1 MSFQKRLSSGEFA
14 VLAEM
19 NTPKGVDISELV
31 TNARR
36 IKGRVDAV
44 VVPDMA
50 DGVMRMSALG
60 GGVLMQQQGME
71 AVIHICPRDKNR
83 IALQG
88 EILSAHVLGVQNLLV
103 APGEDMSQ
111 GDHIDAKV
119 VDDLDEMT
127 LLGAIK
133 SLEDG
138 ADLAGIDLEGAPSF
152 TIGAALSSMTDAAAE
167 DAELEIARKK
177 VEAGAQY
184 LICPPIFDLD
194 VLAGFLEKAKGL
206 GVPVLPTVFLIKSV
220 GMARYMSMH
229 LPGYHLSEPLI
240 KRIRQST
247 DRVQECTKIAGE
259 QLSAIKGIA
268 RGVQIV
274 TLGWEYRL
282 PAILDEA
289 GL

>member
-1 MSFQKRLSSGEFA
+1 M

-19 NTPKGVDISELV
+19 NTPKGVDISELI

-44 VVPDMA
+44 IVPDMA

-60 GGVLMQQQGME
+60 GGVLMQQQGIE
-71 AVIHICPRDKNR
+71 AVIHVCPRDKNR

-88 EILSAHVLGVQNLLV
+88 ELLSAHVLGVQNLVV

-119 VDDLDEMT
+119 VEDLDELR

-138 ADLAGIDLEGAPSF
+138 SDLAGIELTGSPSF
-152 TIGAALSSMTDAAAE
+152 TIGATLAPMADEKAE
-167 DAELEIARKK
+167 EAELEKAQKK
-177 VEAGAQY
+177 VDAGAQY

-194 VLAGFLEKAKGL
+194 VLSAFLQKAKSL
-206 GVPVLPTVFLIKSV
+206 GVPVLPTVFLVKSV

-229 LPGYHLSEPLI
+229 LPGYHLSEDLI
-240 KRIRQST
+240 KRIRLGT
-247 DRVQECTKIAGE
+247 DRVAECTKIAGE
-259 QLSAIKGIA
+259 QVAAIKGLAQGI
-268 RGVQIV
+268 QIV

-282 PAILDEA
+282 PAILDHA